1 MKTVLAF
8 LLIFSFL
15 NTPQW
20 QLNFDQAKAEAKA
33 GRKHIL
39 LNFSGSDWCGPCIK
53 LKKEVF
59 ESVDFLEY
67 ADKRLVLVRA
77 DFPRAAKNQLG
88 KIQTA
93 HNEALAERYNTEG
106 DFPLTV
112 LLDADGKILKKW
124 KGYPSTLTLQ
134 TLLQDIDAHRPVAD

>member
-8 LLIFSFL
+8 LLAFSL
-15 NTPQW
+15 TTAPQW
-20 QLNFDQAKAEAKA
+20 QLNFDQAKTEAKA

-59 ESVDFLEY
+59 ESDGFLQY

-77 DFPRAAKNQLG
+77 DFPRSAKNQLS
-88 KIQTA
+88 KAQTA

-112 LLDADGKILKKW
+112 LLDANGSVLKKW

-134 TLLQDIDAHRPVAD
+134 TLLQDIDTHAVAD

>member
-1 MKTVLAF
+1 MKLLTLLLLASAF
-8 LLIFSFL
+8 LLA
-15 NTPQW
+15 PQW
-20 QLNFDQAKAEAKA
+20 QLNFEQAKAEAKA
-33 GRKHIL
+33 NNKHIL

-59 ESVDFLEY
+59 ESDGFLQY

-77 DFPRAAKNQLG
+77 DFPRSAKNQLG
-88 KIQTA
+88 KTQTT

-112 LLDADGKILKKW
+112 LLNANGNVLKKW

-134 TLLQDIDAHRPVAD
+134 TLLQDIDTHAVAD